1 MQTKKYIIKKTGKNP
16 NFYHK
21 KVKSDI
27 LCLILLLQKNGKQP
41 PPTRESRERK
51 RKTQKAKLRVY
62 CLLLCPPFSALFVGA
77 LTLKKTKGMPLLDIP
92 FVIGINFYKINIK
105 KSTHLIGLREPFL
118 LYFLFLDIYTINSTH
133 GTKFTSQN
141 LILLNYLTRQ

>member
-1 MQTKKYIIKKTGKNP
+1 MQSTFLVTKNGKKHSKTGKVIYSSLSC
-16 NFYHK
+16 FK
-21 KVKSDI
+21 
-27 LCLILLLQKNGKQP
+27 KNGKQP

-92 FVIGINFYKINIK
+92 FVIGINFCKINIK

-118 LYFLFLDIYTINSTH
+118 FIFLFSIYIRLTRHKVQI
-133 GTKFTSQN
+133 FTSQN
-141 LILLNYLTRQ
+141 LIL